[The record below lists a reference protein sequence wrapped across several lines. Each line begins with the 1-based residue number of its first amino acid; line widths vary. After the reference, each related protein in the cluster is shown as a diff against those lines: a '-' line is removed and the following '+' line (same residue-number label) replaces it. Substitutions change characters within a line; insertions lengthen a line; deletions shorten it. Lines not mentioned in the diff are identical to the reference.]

1 MLVVMAFT
9 AGTVVCQSMAFYV
22 LSFLPWKTILD
33 S

>member
-1 MLVVMAFT
+1 MLVVMAYT